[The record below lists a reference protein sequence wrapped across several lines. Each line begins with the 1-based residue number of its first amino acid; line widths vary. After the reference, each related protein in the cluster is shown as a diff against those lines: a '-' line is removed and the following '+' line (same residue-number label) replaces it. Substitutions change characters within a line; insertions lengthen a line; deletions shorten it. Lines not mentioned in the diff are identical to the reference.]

1 MDEGFD
7 TEVLYRQWV
16 EVVERLTEATA
27 RGSGLPEA
35 LATYV
40 IDRAGAI
47 LLDEVRALR
56 HTYGTVADPPAE
68 ELWPL
73 LELGD

>member
-16 EVVERLTEATA
+16 EVLERLTKATA
-27 RGSGLPEA
+27 PGSELPEA

-47 LLDEVRALR
+47 FDEVKALR
-56 HTYGTVADPPAE
+56 EAYGTEADPPAE